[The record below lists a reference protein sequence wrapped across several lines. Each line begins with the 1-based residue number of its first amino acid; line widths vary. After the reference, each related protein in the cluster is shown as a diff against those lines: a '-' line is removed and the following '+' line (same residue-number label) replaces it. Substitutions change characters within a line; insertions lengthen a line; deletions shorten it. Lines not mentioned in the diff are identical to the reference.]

1 MYLKIR
7 FSKLLNEVH
16 LGYALILYDW
26 CPFMK
31 GNLDVEKDT
40 QREQGGEETQGRQRQ
55 AEVTRSWAFAMEPS
69 KRLRPCKHF
78 IFGLLASRTRKRYV
92 HSKLP
97 TLWHFVSVAL
107 GKSSTSS
114 KPLDYPVSTMLQGSP
129 SYPCGASALLAPG

>member
-26 CPFMK
+26 CPLTK
-31 GNLDVEKDT
+31 GNLDAEKDT
-40 QREQGGEETQGRQRQ
+40 QRGQRRRGDTGRQRQ
-55 AEVTRSWAFAMEPS
+55 AEATRSWDFAMEPS
-69 KRLRPCKHF
+69 KRLRPCKYV
-78 IFGLLASRTRKRYV
+78 IFGLPAFRTRKRYV
-92 HSKLP
+92 HSKPP

-114 KPLDYPVSTMLQGSP
+114 KPLDYPVSTMLHGSP
-129 SYPCGASALLAPG
+129 SYPCGASALLVPG